1 MLHCAGTAHSTTA
14 MQAISTD
21 LVTYIEVNTRQQADS
36 ELWRHLHD
44 GRITS
49 SVFGDVFKSGRQ
61 ANSLIQRILHN
72 KYSRLHYMHYVNVPT
87 LNLKVI

>member
-1 MLHCAGTAHSTTA
+1 